1 MGARETIKAI
11 LATENI
17 KLTQIAGK
25 LGTSVQNLSNKL
37 RNKNIKYSEI
47 EAIAEI
53 LNYEIKFEKRK

>member
-17 KLTQIAGK
+17 KLTQIAEK